1 MSSNQR
7 HKTESNQGYGS
18 LPLEC
23 DETSDRFYDISS
35 TTNQRQDN
43 KFAIQGYDIS
53 NSDVADRGY
62 DEPAANQRHCLMNRG
77 HEVENIRSS
86 HRGHDTVDVRPSY
99 RGHEAVNARSSYP
112 GSINDSR
119 EDGRKQ
125 DENGGQSGEQSGEQ
139 LSERN
144 RRFFDFCRKVASIFN
159 RHVLLLIAALR

>member
-7 HKTESNQGYGS
+7 RTTESNQGYGS

-23 DETSDRFYDISS
+23 DETSDRFYDSSS

-53 NSDVADRGY
+53 TSDVADRGY

-99 RGHEAVNARSSYP
+99 P

-125 DENGGQSGEQSGEQ
+125 YENGEQSGEQSGEQ